1 MIRSAWSCRLPSTSH
16 FNLGGDCHGPLVT
29 TAGPQLAGEGQCFN
43 ATCQFSRTVRGAE
56 VPPELATVSQT
67 AVFVY
72 FFEDSTCQPVDHD
85 RKLSPLVRES
95 LSPVESIGAGMV
107 RWSGE

>member
-1 MIRSAWSCRLPSTSH
+1 MSFLRCCPSGE
-16 FNLGGDCHGPLVT
+16 FVLLGHVAFPPPAILISVATVMGPLVT

-85 RKLSPLVRES
+85 RKL
-95 LSPVESIGAGMV
+95 
-107 RWSGE
+107 